1 MSTGRL
7 AHRRRWPRI
16 IIGIAGAALLAAGL
30 KAGTM
35 YWFAES
41 GASAFGDGR
50 YDDSV
55 ASFGRLEKLNIVDPA
70 LAFVGIGD
78 AEYRRGDF
86 IAAELAFARA
96 LDLDPGDC
104 EIRFNLA
111 VTVEA
116 EGDRLLAGEPLSPAD
131 PEQPFDPSVPRRD
144 VPLERYNIALAIAN
158 GELCPSAE
166 ANDVG
171 DRLAATRDRIEA
183 KLDAIR
189 DETGDNDSD
198 QPEAPQND
206 DRGDSEEIE
215 NLELRNEGGAQQR
228 EQARDRDTTGALPDG
243 QSNW

>member
-1 MSTGRL
+1 VSTRRLVGRRGW
-7 AHRRRWPRI
+7 RRI
-16 IIGIAGAALLAAGL
+16 VIGVAGAAVLVVGL
-30 KAGTM
+30 KCGTM

-41 GASAFGDGR
+41 GASAFRDGR

-55 ASFGRLEKLNIVDPA
+55 TSFGRLETFIVVDPA

-78 AEYRRGDF
+78 AEYRRGDLV
-86 IAAELAFARA
+86 AAELAFARA

-116 EGDRLLAGEPLSPAD
+116 QGDRLLAGEPLSPSEPDEA
-131 PEQPFDPSVPRRD
+131 FDPSAPRRD
-144 VPLERYNIALAIAN
+144 VPLERYNIALVIAN
-158 GELCPSAE
+158 GEPCPSAE
-166 ANDVG
+166 VDDVG

-189 DETGDNDSD
+189 DETGDSDSE
-198 QPEAPQND
+198 QPESPRN

-215 NLELRNEGGAQQR
+215 NLELRNQGGANQR
-228 EQARDRDTTGALPDG
+228 EQARDRDTTGVLPDG